1 MGKTGR
7 AKTGSIEHAIEVF
20 LRGFTFVRSATHPY
34 LAERVGGVWVM
45 RDEERRTGEYRNEE
59 WVVYGVKPND
69 ADEVARKHTRGRF
82 ELSVIHEVRKPDE
95 DLRSG
100 YRDLGYRLGTT
111 EPLMVHRLKKIPNFT
126 APAGVEIKRVLTAK
140 MAARLAKTTK
150 SRPILAQDLQKDSRL
165 RQYVAVMGEKIVGW
179 VKSIEAGDS
188 RWCSHMRVLP
198 NFRRRGIGRAMLCR
212 MLRDDRSGGAKG
224 GVLLSSHAGAKL
236 YPIVGY
242 EQIATLYLF
251 TPRKK
256 KP

>member
-20 LRGFTFVRSATHPY
+20 LRGFTFVRSVTHPY

-111 EPLMVHRLKKIPNFT
+111 EPLMVHRLKGSHSGAHPLQPDEAKALRACVGRPSCGSHRCCR
-126 APAGVEIKRVLTAK
+126 PSERV
-140 MAARLAKTTK
+140 
-150 SRPILAQDLQKDSRL
+150 
-165 RQYVAVMGEKIVGW
+165 
-179 VKSIEAGDS
+179 
-188 RWCSHMRVLP
+188 
-198 NFRRRGIGRAMLCR
+198 RA
-212 MLRDDRSGGAKG
+212 
-224 GVLLSSHAGAKL
+224 H
-236 YPIVGY
+236 
-242 EQIATLYLF
+242 
-251 TPRKK
+251 
-256 KP
+256 